1 MNNTTS
7 FIVKNIAALFLMVFV
22 VQTAIRDNGGYNWV
36 FSMLEGNL
44 EMIKRYPRMSTEQ
57 KNEIKHGANF
67 NYLHFLKTNTPRMR
81 LFCFLRRIRSYMLS
95 FLKISPPI
103 VLL

>member
-36 FSMLEGNL
+36 FLCW
-44 EMIKRYPRMSTEQ
+44 R
-57 KNEIKHGANF
+57 EIW
-67 NYLHFLKTNTPRMR
+67 R
-81 LFCFLRRIRSYMLS
+81 
-95 FLKISPPI
+95 
-103 VLL
+103 